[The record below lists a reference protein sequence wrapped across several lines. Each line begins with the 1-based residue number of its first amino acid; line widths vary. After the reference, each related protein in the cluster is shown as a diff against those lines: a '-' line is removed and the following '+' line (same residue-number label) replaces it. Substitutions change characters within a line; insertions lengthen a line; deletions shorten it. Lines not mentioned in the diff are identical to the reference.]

1 MNMPYEI
8 RFGGHLW
15 RIEAST
21 FNGNARI
28 SVWPYY
34 AHHDGSIKPGR
45 GGLQVPVDEIAD
57 FMAAIKSA
65 AEKLG
70 LKDL

>member
-34 AHHDGSIKPGR
+34 SHHDGSIKPGR

-57 FMAAIKSA
+57 FTAAIKNA